1 MRQIGAETGQ
11 VGASMM
17 PNEAILSAG
26 TRARK
31 CMKMKRPLVGSAG
44 VRERGE
50 RGLPGHSGFPPV
62 RE

>member
-1 MRQIGAETGQ
+1 MRQIGAETGL

-17 PNEAILSAG
+17 PNEAILSGG

-31 CMKMKRPLVGSAG
+31 CMKMRRPLVGSAG